1 MVLIN
6 GREAQVSFAL
16 VLGGGGVAGVAWEIG
31 VLAGLRR
38 AGVDVTGA
46 DLVIGTSAGSIVGAL
61 LTGGVDLEDAV
72 ASQRSGNAGN
82 GPDEERLWLDVE
94 RLAEV
99 FATLFDESLEPIDRR
114 ARIGAIALASPAAT
128 RPDAEEARLA
138 YFAERLPVRRW
149 PADRVLLVTGVDA
162 ETGEEAV
169 WRRES
174 GVDLLRAVAA
184 SCAVPAV
191 FPPVTINGR
200 RYMDGGMR
208 SGTNADLAEGAE
220 RVLVIAPMA
229 GMSPVGAPEA
239 ELDALRASGA
249 EVTLIAPDE
258 ATTAAFGTNLLDV
271 RRREPS
277 LEAGLAQGAALAGS
291 LVAH

>member
-16 VLGGGGVAGVAWEIG
+16 VLGGGGIAGVAWEIG

-46 DLVIGTSAGSIVGAL
+46 DLVIGTSAGSVVGAL
-61 LTGGVDLEDAV
+61 LTSGVDLEDAV
-72 ASQRSGNAGN
+72 AAQRTN
-82 GPDEERLWLDVE
+82 GGAPAEERYWLDVE

-99 FATLFDESLEPIDRR
+99 FTTLFDESMEPIDRR
-114 ARIGAIALASPAAT
+114 ARIGAIAMAAPCANK
-128 RPDAEEARLA
+128 PDAEESRLA
-138 YFAERLPVRRW
+138 YFAERLPVHHW
-149 PADRVLLVTGVDA
+149 PTDQVLLITGVDA

-200 RYMDGGMR
+200 RYIDGGLR
-208 SGTNADLAEGAE
+208 SGTNADLAEGTD

-229 GMSPVGAPEA
+229 GLSPIGAPQD

-258 ATTAAFGTNLLDV
+258 AALEAFGTNLLDV

-277 LEAGLAQGAALAGS
+277 LEAGLTQGAALRDLGGKV
-291 LVAH
+291 LL

>member
-16 VLGGGGVAGVAWEIG
+16 VLGGGGIAGVAWEIG

-38 AGVDVTGA
+38 AGVDVTDA

-72 ASQRSGNAGN
+72 SSQRAGA
-82 GPDEERLWLDVE
+82 GHGEERHWLDLE

-99 FATLFDESLEPIDRR
+99 FTTLIDESLEPLERR
-114 ARIGAIALASPAAT
+114 ARIGAIALAAPAAT
-128 RPDAEEARLA
+128 LPDSEDARLA
-138 YFAERLPVRRW
+138 FFAERLPVREW
-149 PADRVLLVTGVDA
+149 PAERVLLVTGVDA
-162 ETGEEAV
+162 ATGEEAV

-191 FPPVTINGR
+191 YAPITINGR
-200 RYMDGGMR
+200 RYIDGGMR
-208 SGTNADLAEGAE
+208 SGTNADLAEGAD
-220 RVLVIAPMA
+220 RVLVVAPMA
-229 GMSPVGAPEA
+229 GLSPMGAPES
-239 ELDALRASGA
+239 ELQLLRASGA
-249 EVTLIAPDE
+249 QVTLIAPDE
-258 ATTAAFGTNLLDV
+258 ATMEAFGTNLLDV

-277 LEAGLAQGAALAGS
+277 LEAGLAQGAALAPT
-291 LVAH
+291 LFAPA

>member
-16 VLGGGGVAGVAWEIG
+16 VLGGGGHAGVAWEIG

-61 LTGGVDLEDAV
+61 LAGGIDLEDAV
-72 ASQRSGNAGN
+72 LSQRGGD
-82 GPDEERLWLDVE
+82 GGERIWLDVE
-94 RLAEV
+94 LLAEV
-99 FATLFDESLEPIDRR
+99 FTTMLDESLEPIERR
-114 ARIGAIALASPAAT
+114 AKVGAIALAAPAAT
-128 RPDAEEARLA
+128 KPDAEEARLA
-138 YFAERLPVRRW
+138 YFAARLPVRDW
-149 PADRVLLVTGVDA
+149 PVEPVLLVTGVDA
-162 ETGEEAV
+162 ETGDEAV

-208 SGTNADLAEGAE
+208 SGTNADLAEGAD
-220 RVLVIAPMA
+220 RVLVVAPMA
-229 GMSPVGAPEA
+229 GLSPMGAPDA

-249 EVTLIAPDE
+249 EVMLIAPDE
-258 ATTAAFGTNLLDV
+258 AATEAFGTNLLDV

-277 LEAGLAQGAALAGS
+277 LEAGLAQGAALAPT
-291 LVAH
+291 LFARA